1 MGERALPARPVVGVL
16 HPVGMGTALGAALKP
31 VAGAV
36 IWAAA
41 GRSHA
46 TAKRAEV
53 SDLVGVPDLA
63 ELARRSDVV
72 ISCCPPSAALDVA
85 REVAAAVA
93 GRSTA
98 PLFVDANAVAPA
110 TVTAIGELLG
120 PCNVVDAAVVGPPA
134 RAPGRSALWLAGS
147 RADAVRLLFEG
158 SPFPPRVLPGGLG
171 VASALAAWYGL
182 ETVGVAALRAAAA
195 AAARHCGVEETL
207 RAELARTAG
216 NHRAVG
222 APERRAEEMDAAGD
236 ALAALGL
243 PDRFARAAAEVY
255 RRLAAGEL

>member
-1 MGERALPARPVVGVL
+1 MSGRALPARPVVGVL
-16 HPVGMGTALGAALKP
+16 HPGVMGTALGAALKP

-85 REVAAAVA
+85 RAVAAAVG
-93 GRSTA
+93 GRSVA
-98 PLFVDANAVAPA
+98 PLFVDANAVSPG
-110 TVTAIGELLG
+110 VVRDIGELLG
-120 PCNVVDAAVVGPPA
+120 PGNVVDAAVVGPPA
-134 RAPGRSALWLAGS
+134 RAPGRSVLWLAGS
-147 RADAVRLLFEG
+147 RAEAVRLLFEG
-158 SPFPPRVLPGGLG
+158 SPFTPRVLPGGGLG
-171 VASALAAWYGL
+171 AASALAACYGL
-182 ETVGVAALRAAAA
+182 ETAGVAALRTAAA
-195 AAARHCGVEETL
+195 AAARRCGVEETL
-207 RAELARTAG
+207 REELARTAG
-216 NHRAVG
+216 DRAGG
-222 APERRAEEMDAAGD
+222 ASERRAEEMDAAGD

-243 PDRFARAAAEVY
+243 PDGFARAAAEAY
-255 RRLAAGEL
+255 RRLAAGDL

>member
-1 MGERALPARPVVGVL
+1 MGELALPARPVVGVL
-16 HPVGMGTALGAALKP
+16 HPGVMGTALGAALKP

-41 GRSHA
+41 GRSYA

-93 GRSTA
+93 GRSAA
-98 PLFVDANAVAPA
+98 PLFVDANVVAPG
-110 TVTAIGELLG
+110 TVRAIGQLLG
-120 PCNVVDAAVVGPPA
+120 PGNVVDAAVVGPPA
-134 RAPGRSALWLAGS
+134 RAPGRSVLWLAGA
-147 RADAVRLLFEG
+147 RAEAMRLLFEG
-158 SPFPPRVLPGGLG
+158 SPFTPRVLPGGLG
-171 VASALAAWYGL
+171 VASALAACYGL
-182 ETVGVAALRAAAA
+182 ETAGTAALRAAAA
-195 AAARHCGVEETL
+195 AAARRCGVEETL
-207 RAELARTAG
+207 REELARTAG
-216 NHRAVG
+216 DRAVG
-222 APERRAEEMDAAGD
+222 APERRAEEMDAAAD

-255 RRLAAGEL
+255 RRLATGDL

>member
-16 HPVGMGTALGAALKP
+16 HPGLMGTALGAALKP

-93 GRSTA
+93 GRSVA
-98 PLFVDANAVAPA
+98 PLFVDANAVAPS
-110 TVTAIGELLG
+110 TVRDIGELLG
-120 PCNVVDAAVVGPPA
+120 PGNVVDAAVVGPPA
-134 RAPGRSALWLAGS
+134 RAPGRSVLWLAGA
-147 RADAVRLLFEG
+147 RAEAVRALFEG
-158 SPFPPRVLPGGLG
+158 SPFTPRVLDGGLG
-171 VASALAAWYGL
+171 AASGLAACYGL
-182 ETVGVAALRAAAA
+182 ETAGVAALRAAAA
-195 AAARHCGVEETL
+195 AAAGRCGVDDAL
-207 RAELARTAG
+207 REELARTAG
-216 NHRAVG
+216 DHRSVG
-222 APERRAEEMDAAGD
+222 APERRAEEMDAAAD

-243 PDRFARAAAEVY
+243 SDRFARAAAELY
-255 RRLAAGEL
+255 RRLAAGDL